1 MSRRLNL
8 EITETVEEL
17 KELLHQQTNTKL
29 KERVHALYL
38 LKTGQV
44 TVLEALAQVLGRN
57 TSTLYRWFETYKA
70 EGLKGLLHLR
80 HGNSGRPPA
89 LPASVQEALKRRLQE
104 PPGFKS
110 YGAIQ
115 EWLYQEYGLET
126 NYKTV
131 HQTVRY
137 KLRAKL
143 KVARPRRIHRH
154 EQAGVAL
161 KKAIENL
168 PLSDS

>member
-1 MSRRLNL
+1 
-8 EITETVEEL
+8 
-17 KELLHQQTNTKL
+17 
-29 KERVHALYL
+29 
-38 LKTGQV
+38 
-44 TVLEALAQVLGRN
+44 
-57 TSTLYRWFETYKA
+57 
-70 EGLKGLLHLR
+70 
-80 HGNSGRPPA
+80 
-89 LPASVQEALKRRLQE
+89 
-104 PPGFKS
+104 
-110 YGAIQ
+110 
-115 EWLYQEYGLET
+115 LYQEYGLET